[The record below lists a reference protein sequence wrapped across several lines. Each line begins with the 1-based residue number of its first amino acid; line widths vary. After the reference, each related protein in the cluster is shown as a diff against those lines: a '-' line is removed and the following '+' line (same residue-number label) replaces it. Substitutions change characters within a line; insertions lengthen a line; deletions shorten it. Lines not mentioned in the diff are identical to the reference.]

1 MEDLVVHP
9 VLENFLGKNWVNP
22 LHWKNQAR
30 LLSSLI
36 NIDDDDEDDDGDGL
50 LGQGDLLNSGLC
62 LAESPSV
69 YWGREC
75 SRHLSQHI
83 QIHISTCPNQNIF
96 ILKKTVRILKGIQP
110 NQKSSIKTF

>member
-1 MEDLVVHP
+1 M
-9 VLENFLGKNWVNP
+9 NP
-22 LHWKNQAR
+22 LHWKHQAR

-36 NIDDDDEDDDGDGL
+36 NIDDDEDEDDDDDDGL

-83 QIHISTCPNQNIF
+83 QIFPYCCLFVVCSGPATDDKHCFDCLLVVSTINLLGPGRTDEI
-96 ILKKTVRILKGIQP
+96 
-110 NQKSSIKTF
+110 